1 MPKASNIAAT
11 RKRHQRTLTATRGY
25 FGNRSRLYKY
35 AKTAVTR
42 AGQNSYRDRRRKK
55 SDFKSLWTIRIN
67 AAVRAEGITYSRF
80 MEKLRKVGMKLDRK
94 SLSELAINDPVAFKA
109 LVAQVKAAKEIPQEA
124 KEVKLG
130 KMALAA
136 KTNTK
141 ARA

>member
-11 RKRHQRTLTATRGY
+11 RKRHQRTLEKTRGY

-35 AKTAVTR
+35 AKDAVIR

-55 SDFKSLWTIRIN
+55 SDFKSLWTVRIN

-80 MEKLRKVGMKLDRK
+80 MEKLRKAGMKLDRK
-94 SLSELAINDPVAFKA
+94 QLSELAINDPAAFKA
-109 LVAQVKAAKEIPQEA
+109 LVAKVKEFKEEKQAP
-124 KEVKLG
+124 KEVKVG

-136 KTNTK
+136 KKNSK